1 MNHNQCN
8 LLQTRIL
15 VGLTKGPWR
24 ISTGFS
30 TISVNCRPGL
40 SICLHNTAYATS
52 AGYHALLACPGGA
65 GFSEWAIMPSMSTFD
80 LLKRPMR
87 DLRISV
93 TDRCNFRCTYCM
105 PFDEY
110 TWIERLEVLSFEE
123 IERLSRIFLRFGI
136 EKIRLTGGEPL
147 VRKDLH
153 RLVLRLAKLEGL
165 RDLSLTTNGALLSE
179 QAEALHEAGLRRINV
194 SIDSLKG
201 DRFQALTKRGNLEEV
216 LRGLFAAKKAGL
228 APIKINAVIIRGTND
243 DEILDLVEFARSN
256 GFEMRFI
263 EYMDV
268 GNANAWSLEK
278 TVTKKEILATVNSRF
293 PVREVGR
300 ANGTA
305 PAVDYEFL
313 DGAGEIGIIGSVTEP
328 FCSSCTRVRLTA
340 DGKLVTCLFA
350 ESGFDLKKLL
360 RMGASDDEIAEHIQT
375 IWGARTDRFSDLRWS
390 QVRSGDYQPQQ
401 HKKIEMITL
410 GG

>member
-1 MNHNQCN
+1 MPP
-8 LLQTRIL
+8 LDTLQR
-15 VGLTKGPWR
+15 
-24 ISTGFS
+24 
-30 TISVNCRPGL
+30 
-40 SICLHNTAYATS
+40 
-52 AGYHALLACPGGA
+52 
-65 GFSEWAIMPSMSTFD
+65 SMH
-80 LLKRPMR
+80 

-110 TWIERLEVLSFEE
+110 TWIDRHEVLSFEE
-123 IERLSRIFLRFGI
+123 IERVARLFIGLGVAQ
-136 EKIRLTGGEPL
+136 IRLTGGEPL

-153 RLVLRLAKLEGL
+153 HLITRLSGLEGL
-165 RDLSLTTNGALLSE
+165 NDLSLTTNGALLAE
-179 QAEALHEAGLRRINV
+179 QATDLRKAGLQRINV
-194 SIDSLKG
+194 SIDTLKA
-201 DRFQALTKRGNLEEV
+201 DRFRDLTKRGNLDDV
-216 LRGLFAAKKAGL
+216 LKGLFAAQKAGMS
-228 APIKINAVIIRGTND
+228 PIKINAVVIRGINE
-243 DEILDLVEFARSN
+243 DEILDLVGFAREN

-268 GNANAWSLEK
+268 GNSNAWSLEK
-278 TVTKKEILATVNSRF
+278 TVTKKEILDIVHARF
-293 PVREVGR
+293 PVREIGR
-300 ANGTA
+300 ANGSA

-350 ESGFDLKKLL
+350 ESGFDLKGVL
-360 RMGASDDEIAEHIQT
+360 RSGASDE
-375 IWGARTDRFSDLRWS
+375 DLRECIGRIWS
-390 QVRSGDYQPQQ
+390 GRSDRYSDQRWEQVRAGGYQPRD

>member
-1 MNHNQCN
+1 MTDMPP
-8 LLQTRIL
+8 LDALQ
-15 VGLTKGPWR
+15 
-24 ISTGFS
+24 
-30 TISVNCRPGL
+30 
-40 SICLHNTAYATS
+40 
-52 AGYHALLACPGGA
+52 
-65 GFSEWAIMPSMSTFD
+65 
-80 LLKRPMR
+80 RPMR

-110 TWIERLEVLSFEE
+110 TWIERNEVLSFEE
-123 IERLSRIFLRFGI
+123 IERLARLFIGLGV
-136 EKIRLTGGEPL
+136 EQIRLTGGEPL

-153 RLVLRLAKLEGL
+153 LLIARLSDLEGL
-165 RDLSLTTNGALLSE
+165 NDLSLTTNGALLAE
-179 QAEALHEAGLRRINV
+179 QAKDLREAGLQRINV
-194 SIDSLKG
+194 SIDTLKA
-201 DRFQALTKRGNLEEV
+201 DRFRDLTKRGNLDDV
-216 LRGLFAAKKAGL
+216 LKGLFAAQKAGMS
-228 APIKINAVIIRGTND
+228 PIKINAVVIRGIND
-243 DEILDLVEFARSN
+243 DEILDLVEFAREN

-268 GNANAWSLEK
+268 GNSNAWSLEK
-278 TVTKKEILATVNSRF
+278 TVTKKEILDTVHSRF
-293 PVREVGR
+293 PVREIGR
-300 ANGTA
+300 ANGSA

-350 ESGFDLKKLL
+350 ESGFDLKGFL
-360 RMGASDDEIAEHIQT
+360 RSGASDE
-375 IWGARTDRFSDLRWS
+375 DLREQIARIWS
-390 QVRSGDYQPQQ
+390 GRSDRYSDQRWEQVRAGGYQPRD

>member
-1 MNHNQCN
+1 
-8 LLQTRIL
+8 
-15 VGLTKGPWR
+15 
-24 ISTGFS
+24 
-30 TISVNCRPGL
+30 
-40 SICLHNTAYATS
+40 
-52 AGYHALLACPGGA
+52 
-65 GFSEWAIMPSMSTFD
+65 MPAVD

-87 DLRISV
+87 DLRVSV

-110 TWIERLEVLSFEE
+110 IWIERQEVLSFEE
-123 IERLSRIFLRFGI
+123 IERLARLFLPFGI

-147 VRKDLH
+147 VRKDLD
-153 RLVLRLAKLEGL
+153 RLIRRLSGL
-165 RDLSLTTNGALLSE
+165 QDLKDLSLTTNGALLAE
-179 QAEALHEAGLRRINV
+179 QADRLYQAGLRRINI
-194 SIDSLKG
+194 SIDSLKP
-201 DRFQALTKRGNLEEV
+201 DRFQALTKRGSLDEV
-216 LRGLFAAKKAGL
+216 LNGVFAAKKAGFS
-228 APIKINAVIIRGTND
+228 PIKINAVIIRGTNE

-256 GFEMRFI
+256 GLEMRFI

-278 TVTKKEILATVNSRF
+278 TVTKKEILETVNSRF

-300 ANGTA
+300 ANGSA

-360 RMGASDDEIAEHIQT
+360 RTGATDDDIAAHIER
-375 IWGARTDRFSDLRWS
+375 IWGARTDRFSDLRWE
-390 QVRSGDYQPQQ
+390 QVRSGDYKPGE

>member
-1 MNHNQCN
+1 
-8 LLQTRIL
+8 
-15 VGLTKGPWR
+15 
-24 ISTGFS
+24 
-30 TISVNCRPGL
+30 
-40 SICLHNTAYATS
+40 
-52 AGYHALLACPGGA
+52 
-65 GFSEWAIMPSMSTFD
+65 MPDLD

-93 TDRCNFRCTYCM
+93 TDRCNFRCAYCM

-110 TWIERLEVLSFEE
+110 TWIARQEVLSFEE
-123 IERLSRIFLRFGI
+123 IERLARIFLRFGVQ
-136 EKIRLTGGEPL
+136 KVRLTGGEPL
-147 VRKDLH
+147 VRKDLD
-153 RLVLRLAKLEGL
+153 RLIHRLAKLDSL

-179 QAEALHEAGLRRINV
+179 QAAALYRAGLRRINV
-194 SIDSLKG
+194 SVDSLKP
-201 DRFQALTKRGNLEEV
+201 DRFQALTKRGNLSEV
-216 LRGLFAAKKAGL
+216 LSGLFAARDAGI

-256 GFEMRFI
+256 SFEMRFI

-278 TVTKKEILATVNSRF
+278 TVAKKEILETVNSRF

-360 RMGASDDEIAEHIQT
+360 RTGASDDEIAGHIRT
-375 IWGARTDRFSDLRWS
+375 IWGARTDRFSDLRWA
-390 QVRSGDYQPQQ
+390 QVRSGDYQPRE

>member
-1 MNHNQCN
+1 MAVDS
-8 LLQTRIL
+8 L
-15 VGLTKGPWR
+15 G
-24 ISTGFS
+24 
-30 TISVNCRPGL
+30 RPL
-40 SICLHNTAYATS
+40 
-52 AGYHALLACPGGA
+52 
-65 GFSEWAIMPSMSTFD
+65 
-80 LLKRPMR
+80 R

-110 TWIERLEVLSFEE
+110 TWIERHEVLSFEE
-123 IERLSRIFLRFGI
+123 IERVARVFLGLGI

-147 VRKDLH
+147 VRKDIH
-153 RLVLRLAKLEGL
+153 RLIARLSELEGL
-165 RDLSLTTNGALLSE
+165 GDLSLTTNGALLAA
-179 QAEALHEAGLRRINV
+179 QAELLYNAGLRRINV
-194 SIDSLKG
+194 SIDTLKS
-201 DRFQALTKRGNLEEV
+201 DRFKALTKRGNLDEV
-216 LRGLFAAKKAGL
+216 LAGVFAAKKAGL
-228 APIKINAVIIRGTND
+228 SPIKINAVIIRGTNE
-243 DEILDLVEFARSN
+243 DEILDLVEFARVN

-268 GNANAWSLEK
+268 GNANAWSLER
-278 TVTKKEILATVNSRF
+278 TVTKKEILDTVNSRF
-293 PVREVGR
+293 PVREIGR
-300 ANGTA
+300 AHGSA

-350 ESGFDLKKLL
+350 ESGFDLKALL
-360 RMGASDDEIAEHIQT
+360 RCGVSDEQLIASIANLWAVRI
-375 IWGARTDRFSDLRWS
+375 DRYSDLRWE
-390 QVRSGDYQPQQ
+390 QMRTGTYQPRD